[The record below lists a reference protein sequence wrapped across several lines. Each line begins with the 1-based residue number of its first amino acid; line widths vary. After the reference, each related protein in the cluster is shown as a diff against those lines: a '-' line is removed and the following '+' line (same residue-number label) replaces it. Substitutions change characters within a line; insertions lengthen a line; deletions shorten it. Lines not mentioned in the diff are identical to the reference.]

1 MSTERRKLLLKKL
14 KKSKKANKGA
24 DLADEFSVSRQVI
37 VNDIALLRAKGEK
50 IIATA
55 RGYIMPE
62 ESGLKKRVIAC
73 KHQPTDVREELEI
86 IINNGGRIKD
96 VIVDHSIYGEIR
108 GSLMI
113 ESKADIGEFLEK
125 YEASESKLLSS
136 LTNGTHLHTIEA
148 LNNSVLNMI
157 EKKLKKNNFLLQE

>member
-1 MSTERRKLLLKKL
+1 MSAERRKLLLKKL
-14 KKSKKANKGA
+14 KNSNEANKGA

-50 IIATA
+50 IIATS

-86 IINNGGRIKD
+86 IISNGGRIKD
-96 VIVDHSIYGEIR
+96 VVVDHSIYGEIR
-108 GSLMI
+108 GNLMVG
-113 ESKADIGEFLEK
+113 SKADIDDFLRK
-125 YEASESKLLSS
+125 YQTSEAKLLSS

-148 LNNSVLNMI
+148 LNDSVLDMI
-157 EKKLKKNNFLLQE
+157 EKKLEKNNFLLQE